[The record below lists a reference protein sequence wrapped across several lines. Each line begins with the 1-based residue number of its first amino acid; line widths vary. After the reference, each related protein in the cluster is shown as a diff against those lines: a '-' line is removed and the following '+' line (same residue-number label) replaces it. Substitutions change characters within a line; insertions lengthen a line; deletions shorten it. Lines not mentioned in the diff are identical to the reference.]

1 MITSII
7 VAMGTNCCIG
17 VNNDLPWK
25 LSADLKYFKATTMGK
40 PIIMGRKTFESIG
53 RPLPGRTNIVITRSE
68 TWSAEGVSVVHS
80 VADAKALADAEGAV
94 EAMIIGGAEIYALA
108 LPETDKL
115 YVTEVDMA
123 PEGDAFFPI
132 VSGDWAELSRDSHAA
147 EAEAPAH
154 AFVTYIRD

>member
-7 VAMGTNCCIG
+7 VAMGTNRCIG

-53 RPLPGRTNIVITRSE
+53 RPLPGRTNIVITRSQ
-68 TWSAEGVSVVHS
+68 TWSAEGVNVVHS
-80 VADAKALADAEGAV
+80 VADAKVLAEGEGAAEV
-94 EAMIIGGAEIYALA
+94 MIIGGAEIYALA
-108 LPETDKL
+108 LAETDKL
-115 YVTEVDMA
+115 YVTVVDMA

-132 VSGDWAELSRDSHAA
+132 VSGTWAEISRDDHAV
-147 EAEAPAH
+147 EGDAPAH
-154 AFVTYIRD
+154 AFVVYERA